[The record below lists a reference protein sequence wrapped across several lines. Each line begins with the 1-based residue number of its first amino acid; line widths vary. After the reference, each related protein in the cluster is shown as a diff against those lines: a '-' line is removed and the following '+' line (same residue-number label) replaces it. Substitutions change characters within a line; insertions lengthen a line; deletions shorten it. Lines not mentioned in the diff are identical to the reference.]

1 MYPQDYLPCA
11 LTLFSAS
18 NIIDGKDIIEDNNV
32 KVIFIE
38 AEAPSV
44 YSETIVAETGIKA
57 VEGLWVETLRP
68 GQTYPEFLI
77 TAVELIVENLTN
89 TD

>member
-1 MYPQDYLPCA
+1 MSSLFYA
-11 LTLFSAS
+11 L
-18 NIIDGKDIIEDNNV
+18 NIEDNNI

-44 YSETIVAETGIKA
+44 YAETIVAETNIKA
-57 VEGLWVETLRP
+57 VTGLWVETLKEN
-68 GQTYPEFLI
+68 QSYADFI
-77 TAVELIVENLTN
+77 ISNVELITESLKD